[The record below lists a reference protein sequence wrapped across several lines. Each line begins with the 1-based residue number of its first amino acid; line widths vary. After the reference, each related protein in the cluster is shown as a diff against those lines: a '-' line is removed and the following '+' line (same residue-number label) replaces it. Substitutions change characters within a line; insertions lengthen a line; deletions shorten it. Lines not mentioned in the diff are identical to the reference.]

1 MANQALRVMRC
12 GAKVTKAA
20 VTVVGVG
27 AIGAVGTVIA
37 AGQVPVCDCSALRY
51 VHRIARKLTPHHVA
65 GQTRSEIA
73 RAGCFEH
80 GSYRHPDQ

>member
-1 MANQALRVMRC
+1 MANQVLRVMRC

-37 AGQVPVCDCSALRY
+37 AGQVSVRLFGTALR
-51 VHRIARKLTPHHVA
+51 A
-65 GQTRSEIA
+65 
-73 RAGCFEH
+73 
-80 GSYRHPDQ
+80 